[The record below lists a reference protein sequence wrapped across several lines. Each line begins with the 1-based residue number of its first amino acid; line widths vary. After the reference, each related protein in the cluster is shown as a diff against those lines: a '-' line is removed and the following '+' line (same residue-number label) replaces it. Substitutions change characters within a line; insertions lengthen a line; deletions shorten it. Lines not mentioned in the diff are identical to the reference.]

1 MQQIFNKVLLT
12 FVSYESDDLMTL
24 LDHLKKGDYSKPIWV
39 PGDIFERQVRE
50 RRISSEYALFLSESM
65 KGWSVFSRF
74 QKDFLFKASKDTN
87 RSRQIPV

>member
-12 FVSYESDDLMTL
+12 FVSYESDDL

-50 RRISSEYALFLSESM
+50 EENF
-65 KGWSVFSRF
+65 F
-74 QKDFLFKASKDTN
+74 
-87 RSRQIPV
+87 

>member
-1 MQQIFNKVLLT
+1 MQQIFNKLLLT
-12 FVSYESDDLMTL
+12 FVSYESDDLMI
-24 LDHLKKGDYSKPIWV
+24 YSTTWV

-50 RRISSEYALFLSESM
+50 RRISPEYALFLSESM

-87 RSRQIPV
+87 RQIPV

>member
-12 FVSYESDDLMTL
+12 FVSYESDDL

-87 RSRQIPV
+87 RQIPV

>member
-12 FVSYESDDLMTL
+12 FVSYESDDLMI
-24 LDHLKKGDYSKPIWV
+24 YSTTSKRGTTRSPY
-39 PGDIFERQVRE
+39 GFLGTFLRGRLEK

-87 RSRQIPV
+87 RQIPV

>member
-12 FVSYESDDLMTL
+12 FVSYESDD

-74 QKDFLFKASKDTN
+74 
-87 RSRQIPV
+87 